1 MDSMKSLSKDGGPM
15 GFPFHIDFCMIVD
28 NPNLQQFPIN
38 NMFFPLPNP
47 ALLRLVVTR
56 CRIPVDSVA

>member
-15 GFPFHIDFCMIVD
+15 GFPFHIDFCMIVH